1 MAVAQE
7 RVPQSFQRA
16 AELQREARGYSRVAG
31 VRIALASWLVRL
43 KEDFADRTVSMSAEK
58 TDVDVVVDRGG

>member
-1 MAVAQE
+1 
-7 RVPQSFQRA
+7 
-16 AELQREARGYSRVAG
+16 
-31 VRIALASWLVRL
+31 VRL